1 MATNLS
7 SLIGSSYRFVS
18 ICRIARRRRRR
29 FKSSSCKTIRSRF
42 LRIKQ
47 TCQLEKRKESSGN
60 KPFQPDREQLSI
72 CRIVRR
78 RFKGSSCKTIRS
90 RFLRMK
96 QTCQL
101 EKSKESSGNKP
112 FQPDREQ
119 LSICRIARRRL
130 IGRSSK
136 SDIYCKKESKN
147 VRFNRKSVFVDL
159 ESGIMIPSQ
168 RMKLNWEF

>member
-1 MATNLS
+1 
-7 SLIGSSYRFVS
+7 
-18 ICRIARRRRRR
+18 
-29 FKSSSCKTIRSRF
+29 
-42 LRIKQ
+42 
-47 TCQLEKRKESSGN
+47 
-60 KPFQPDREQLSI
+60 
-72 CRIVRR
+72 
-78 RFKGSSCKTIRS
+78 
-90 RFLRMK
+90 MK